1 MAIQYLHDLNIN
13 YNELQNAKLHVTST
27 TPTGAKG
34 VIYFDDS
41 SGVQKLKFHDG
52 SGWKTIE
59 TESGDANKFVS
70 GLGFNTTSG
79 VLTATMNDSSTV
91 TVDLDGKYAESSHTH
106 AFSELTSKPTTI
118 DGYGI
123 TDAFD
128 GAYGSLS
135 GVPSTFTPASH
146 THAAADITSGTF
158 VVARIPN
165 LAASK
170 INSGTFACEVIP
182 AELNEALAVPSV
194 AMFNC
199 LASPL

>member
-27 TPTGAKG
+27 TPTATKG

-70 GLGFNTTSG
+70 GLSFNTTSG

-91 TVDLDGKYAESSHTH
+91 TVDLDGKYAESGHTH

-123 TDAFD
+123 TDALQL
-128 GAYGSLS
+128 G
-135 GVPSTFTPASH
+135 
-146 THAAADITSGTF
+146 TSAT
-158 VVARIPN
+158 
-165 LAASK
+165 
-170 INSGTFACEVIP
+170 T
-182 AELNEALAVPSV
+182 ALAGNTTTISSSQATAISTNSSKVSFPGFGTTSST
-194 AMFNC
+194 ALRGDTSLLQLGTSSTTA
-199 LASPL
+199 LAGDTTVDDVSAANLK